1 MQRQL
6 GGVQEAEG
14 VEGPRLCHVGIASHS
29 QSQQLLGSVL
39 TVDSPCCFC
48 TFLLLLLSCLPGPD
62 NNNLQALTQNELFT
76 DDSFVFNKVVAK
88 IKAGIAEL
96 PDADEEQEAAWV
108 ELFPEQAAALGI
120 SATVPA
126 AAAAAGGSKQQG
138 SKTKK
143 QPAAAADAQEAFADF
158 GLDALFA
165 EAEAEAAGASAGSAA
180 AAAAP
185 DSDAAAGQQP
195 SGSEQSPPA
204 AAAAA
209 KPKLAWDAV
218 SCCVMKKQ
226 AWLSCVETA
235 KTHQH
240 KLAWARTSVEI
251 LIEEV
256 AKPAAQG
263 GLAGKF
269 VGGQKQQLQ
278 ELIKFVNAER
288 AARRSGVN
296 RRPGGKGTGE
306 YQTSF
311 EKARAEWGSAD
322 WVSARGK
329 VGGQGDSRQQS
340 WLG

>member
-1 MQRQL
+1 M
-6 GGVQEAEG
+6 
-14 VEGPRLCHVGIASHS
+14 
-29 QSQQLLGSVL
+29 
-39 TVDSPCCFC
+39 
-48 TFLLLLLSCLPGPD
+48 
-62 NNNLQALTQNELFT
+62 FT
-76 DDSFVFNKVVAK
+76 DDSFVFNKVVSK

-120 SATVPA
+120 SAPTVPA
-126 AAAAAGGSKQQG
+126 ATAAAGGSKQQG
-138 SKTKK
+138 SEKKKKK
-143 QPAAAADAQEAFADF
+143 QPAAAAAAQEAFADF

-165 EAEAEAAGASAGSAA
+165 EAEAEAAGAAAGSGAA

-195 SGSEQSPPA
+195 PGSEQPPPA

-226 AWLSCVETA
+226 AWLSCIETA

-278 ELIKFVNAER
+278 DLLKFVNAER

-329 VGGQGDSRQQS
+329 VGGQGDHRQQS

>member
-1 MQRQL
+1 
-6 GGVQEAEG
+6 
-14 VEGPRLCHVGIASHS
+14 
-29 QSQQLLGSVL
+29 
-39 TVDSPCCFC
+39 VD
-48 TFLLLLLSCLPGPD
+48 
-62 NNNLQALTQNELFT
+62 
-76 DDSFVFNKVVAK
+76 
-88 IKAGIAEL
+88 
-96 PDADEEQEAAWV
+96 
-108 ELFPEQAAALGI
+108 LFPDQAAALGI
-120 SATVPA
+120 SAPTAA
-126 AAAAAGGSKQQG
+126 AAAAAGSSKQQQG
-138 SKTKK
+138 PKQKK
-143 QPAAAADAQEAFADF
+143 QPAAAAAAQEAFADF

-165 EAEAEAAGASAGSAA
+165 EAETDAAAGAAAGSSD
-180 AAAAP
+180 AAP
-185 DSDAAAGQQP
+185 DSDAAAEQQP
-195 SGSEQSPPA
+195 SGSEQPLA

-209 KPKLAWDAV
+209 AAGEKKSSKPPKLAWDAV

-226 AWLSCVETA
+226 AWLSCIETA

-251 LIEEV
+251 LIEDV
-256 AKPAAQG
+256 ATPAAQG
-263 GLAGKF
+263 GLAGRF

-278 ELIKFVNAER
+278 ELLKFVNAER

-329 VGGQGDSRQQS
+329 IGGGGDARQQN